1 MQITLPRIAKIAA
14 AVAIGLSGVAAQ
26 AGTLTMNGWLFNSG
40 HSVNS
45 TTGLSSPTTYTGQA
59 GGFKGTLTGMT
70 DAKFN
75 LNPVEMYCVD
85 LAQTIN
91 INNGTTYTVNIAGEG
106 GSPQFTIF
114 SAAAAFAASPF
125 SDLTGAIVN
134 RLARLVSYVE
144 SAAGIVDTSQ
154 ESTSLQLAIWNT
166 IYDFKDDANDSL
178 TTGTFKDTSIY
189 ASYANTLLANSA
201 NFGITKELY
210 VLRSAGSQDQLFWI
224 DTPTERV
231 PEPASLALVGL
242 ALAGVAASRRRK
254 A

>member
-1 MQITLPRIAKIAA
+1 MQITFPRIAKLAA
-14 AVAIGLSGVAAQ
+14 AVAVGLSGVAAQ
-26 AGTLTMNGWLFNSG
+26 AGTLTMNGWLFPNG
-40 HSVNS
+40 GNTVNS
-45 TTGLSSPTTYTGQA
+45 VTGIANPTTYKGAA
-59 GGFKGTLTGMT
+59 GGFKGTLTNMT
-70 DAKFN
+70 DATFN

-91 INNGTTYTVNIAGEG
+91 INNGTTYTVKLPTDAISANY
-106 GSPQFTIF
+106 TIL

-125 SDLTGAIVN
+125 NDLSGTIST

-144 SAAGIVDTSQ
+144 SNASFVDSAA

-166 IYDFKDDANDSL
+166 IYEGDNSL
-178 TTGTFKDTSIY
+178 SSGTYQDTS
-189 ASYANTLLANSA
+189 SYAAYATTLLTNSA
-201 NFGITKELY
+201 SWAITKDLY
-210 VLRSAGSQDQLFWI
+210 VMRSSTNQDQLFWI